1 MDLSKKITLYFIQ
14 FLPVVFYAFFI
25 LIKSGASFP
34 IFLLAILV
42 VGIINAVK
50 CDKKS
55 YFKTFGLLTL
65 FSVVG
70 EILLMIYYF
79 FCVSSDSETPIIG
92 ALFTGIII
100 FEILLI
106 MGIGLLIR
114 GTNKGNKSK
123 MSNNTDSK
131 EAQKKL
137 NTEDFSLGKFFLTL
151 ICILLGFFVGIPLI
165 LMLFAAV
172 ACPDDT
178 REIVDTMISPEGD
191 YQIDVICNNAGA
203 TDAGRRYLVI
213 EYPNKKGEF
222 SVRGDQESKKSKK
235 ISETHASF
243 YANYEVVWNTNNKF
257 VVLIQDAPYDE
268 KRENIILVELTG
280 KSYTAKERDLKCIY
294 EDSYLSDFAVN
305 GNDVDIN
312 CKISIKNTLPEKVYF
327 SLEAFSSDDKGK
339 LLDTGELIAVDKSGQ
354 EAVFEIEGEES
365 KTFEVTFRGTKGP
378 DDTKTDRNVPETI
391 KLHVKDFE

>member
-25 LIKSGASFP
+25 LINSGASFP

-114 GTNKGNKSK
+114 GIKSRKINKKILMTIMVSCV
-123 MSNNTDSK
+123 
-131 EAQKKL
+131 
-137 NTEDFSLGKFFLTL
+137 F
-151 ICILLGFFVGIPLI
+151 ILLILIVSVHIYYKEPYRRYPEYEVDFFGNELLKELDYKPTQEELEI
-165 LMLFAAV
+165 AE
-172 ACPDDT
+172 
-178 REIVDTMISPEGD
+178 EIVQYSKDI
-191 YQIDVICNNAGA
+191 A
-203 TDAGRRYLVI
+203 DA
-213 EYPNKKGEF
+213 
-222 SVRGDQESKKSKK
+222 K
-235 ISETHASF
+235 IVNE
-243 YANYEVVWNTNNKF
+243 
-257 VVLIQDAPYDE
+257 
-268 KRENIILVELTG
+268 ENIIYQYYSPYSYGGCVKVDLNIEILTCKVDGKEGALWVSVGYKRYDKNDECISYGSVEHSRWHIKQING
-280 KSYTAKERDLKCIY
+280 SWMVDSMKEH
-294 EDSYLSDFAVN
+294 
-305 GNDVDIN
+305 
-312 CKISIKNTLPEKVYF
+312 P
-327 SLEAFSSDDKGK
+327 
-339 LLDTGELIAVDKSGQ
+339 
-354 EAVFEIEGEES
+354 
-365 KTFEVTFRGTKGP
+365 
-378 DDTKTDRNVPETI
+378 
-391 KLHVKDFE
+391 

>member
-25 LIKSGASFP
+25 LINSGASFP

-114 GTNKGNKSK
+114 GTNKGYKSK

-131 EAQKKL
+131 EVQKKL
-137 NTEDFSLGKFFLTL
+137 NTEDFSLGKFFFTL

-165 LMLFAAV
+165 VVLLLCI
-172 ACPDDT
+172 ACPTSYTIYDT
-178 REIVDTMISPEGD
+178 FKSPNGD
-191 YQIDVICNNAGA
+191 YQIDAINSSAGA
-203 TDAGRRYLVI
+203 MDSGISYLVI
-213 EYPNKKGEF
+213 EYPNKKGKF
-222 SVRGDQESKKSKK
+222 SVEEEDEPRHSIKIEETQSQFNESYEIVWKNNTRFCVCIAPWKDERK
-235 ISETHASF
+235 IVQVDLSDK
-243 YANYEVVWNTNNKF
+243 NYKATKGS
-257 VVLIQDAPYDE
+257 I
-268 KRENIILVELTG
+268 
-280 KSYTAKERDLKCIY
+280 SYIY

-312 CKISIKNTLPEKVYF
+312 CKISIKNTLSEKVYF

-378 DDTKTDRNVPETI
+378 DDTKADRNVPETI